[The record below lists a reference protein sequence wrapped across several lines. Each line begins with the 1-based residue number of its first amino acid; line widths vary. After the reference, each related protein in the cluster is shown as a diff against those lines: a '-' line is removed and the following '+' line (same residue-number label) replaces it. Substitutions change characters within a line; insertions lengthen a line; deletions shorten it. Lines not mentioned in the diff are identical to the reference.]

1 MDEVIYTLWGLIVSN
16 ADEGTIAI
24 RTYKGNPANVLSVN
38 IKGKKY
44 TFTYDHSSGKINI
57 LEGNLN
63 GILKAAV
70 SNSNNVANL
79 KAIFAGF

>member
-44 TFTYDHSSGKINI
+44 TFTYDHSSGK
-57 LEGNLN
+57 
-63 GILKAAV
+63 
-70 SNSNNVANL
+70 
-79 KAIFAGF
+79 